1 MQNRMRALGLA
12 VALALCVD
20 PDGFA
25 GQSAPTVPAAA
36 AAAAAEAPVRPKAR
50 TLVVRD
56 DEFDLD
62 APLPIAPRTLP
73 DGDPLLRVTAQADD
87 SHEYGGR
94 LAPDFD
100 TPERRAAHETIVAD
114 AVAGVTPQA
123 SPVLFVM
130 AGGSGSGKGFVRTL
144 LEATGE
150 IPTRNRVLI
159 DPDEI
164 MERLPEWLPLQEAG
178 DGRAAAL
185 LHEEASLL
193 AKRIRAAAAERRLDV
208 VLDVTLSDEAG
219 ARRLF
224 DQFRAGGYEIRL
236 FAVAADARAAAVQA
250 ADRARLSN
258 RWVPWSVLLAA
269 HRGLAAAFEGYAR
282 LVDRATLFANDV
294 EQPRLLA
301 ERAAGG
307 DLKVFDEPSYRLWLE
322 SSRRINPAATTLREV
337 YERPPQ

>member
-1 MQNRMRALGLA
+1 MNALALA
-12 VALALCVD
+12 VALALCAGQEGV
-20 PDGFA
+20 A
-25 GQSAPTVPAAA
+25 GQSAQARPTS
-36 AAAAAEAPVRPKAR
+36 APR
-50 TLVVRD
+50 TLVVHD
-56 DEFDLD
+56 DEVELD
-62 APLPIAPRTLP
+62 APLPGPPRTLP
-73 DGDPLLRVTAQADD
+73 DGHPLLRETALADD
-87 SHEYGGR
+87 GAEFGAR
-94 LAPDFD
+94 LAPGFD
-100 TPERRAAHETIVAD
+100 TPERRALHDAIAAD
-114 AVAGVTPQA
+114 AIAGVTPQTP
-123 SPVLFVM
+123 PVLFVM
-130 AGGSGSGKGFVRTL
+130 AGGGGSGKGFVRAL

-150 IPTRNRVLI
+150 VPTRNRVLV

-164 MERLPEWLPLQEAG
+164 MERLPEWQAFLDAR
-178 DGRAAAL
+178 DGRAASL
-185 LHEEASLL
+185 LHEESSLL
-193 AKRIRAAAAERRLDV
+193 AKRIRALAAKRRLDV
-208 VLDVTLSDEAG
+208 VLEVTLSDEG
-219 ARRLF
+219 SARRLF

-236 FAVAADARAAAVQA
+236 FAVAADARAAVVQA